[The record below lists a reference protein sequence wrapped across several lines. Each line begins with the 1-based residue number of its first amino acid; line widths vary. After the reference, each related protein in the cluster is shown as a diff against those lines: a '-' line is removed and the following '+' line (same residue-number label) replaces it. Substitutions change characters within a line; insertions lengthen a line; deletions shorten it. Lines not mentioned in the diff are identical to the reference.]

1 MDTLLIMDGVT
12 TGELNL
18 TIATGDTLTTM
29 EMVVTMATHTV
40 ETTTETESLL
50 VEVILRTMRQEI
62 IVVA

>member
-1 MDTLLIMDGVT
+1 MDILLIMDGVT
-12 TGELNL
+12 TGDLNH

-50 VEVILRTMRQEI
+50 VEVILRTMPQGI

>member
-1 MDTLLIMDGVT
+1 MDGVT
-12 TGELNL
+12 TGDLNP

-50 VEVILRTMRQEI
+50 VEVILRTMPQEI

>member
-1 MDTLLIMDGVT
+1 MDGET
-12 TGELNL
+12 TGDLNP
-18 TIATGDTLTTM
+18 TIAIGDTLTTM

-50 VEVILRTMRQEI
+50 VEVILRTMPQEI

>member
-1 MDTLLIMDGVT
+1 MDGVT

>member
-1 MDTLLIMDGVT
+1 MDGVT
-12 TGELNL
+12 TGDLNP
-18 TIATGDTLTTM
+18 TIAIGDTLTTM

-50 VEVILRTMRQEI
+50 VEVILRTMPQEI